1 MNNIYLELIDLTT
14 MKSFKKYF
22 KTEYDRQKFM
32 NKIKYSKK
40 LKVINSYNY
49 MWGGKMTFNELFTE
63 VKKCKTNKEV
73 NELLDKYLESLEDME
88 ISEEEDYFKRSNKSF
103 K

>member
-1 MNNIYLELIDLTT
+1 MIYLELIDLKTLKT
-14 MKSFKKYF
+14 FTKYF

-49 MWGGKMTFNELFTE
+49 M
-63 VKKCKTNKEV
+63 
-73 NELLDKYLESLEDME
+73 
-88 ISEEEDYFKRSNKSF
+88 
-103 K
+103 

>member
-1 MNNIYLELIDLTT
+1 MNKIYLELIDLST

-40 LKVINSYNY
+40 LKIINSYSY
-49 MWGGKMTFNELFTE
+49 M
-63 VKKCKTNKEV
+63 
-73 NELLDKYLESLEDME
+73 
-88 ISEEEDYFKRSNKSF
+88 
-103 K
+103 